1 MCRLSVAQYFL
12 TLLSFFRASLQC
24 IRFISDDSLI
34 NRKEIWNLFKSKLF
48 VYSFSRFHSFC
59 MLEISCCGWGKEMG
73 GVGEGKGGRGGGYK
87 QPGRFTLGHSY
98 SFEPAIYIASS
109 IILNNSVKV
118 RNLAIYSVT

>member
-73 GVGEGKGGRGGGYK
+73 GVGEGKGGGEGVINS
-87 QPGRFTLGHSY
+87 QAALLWVT
-98 SFEPAIYIASS
+98 AIRLSLQY
-109 IILNNSVKV
+109 
-118 RNLAIYSVT
+118 T